1 MKVVA
6 DTHVLV
12 VSAATLADLWYASR
26 KTSSAAIA
34 PGVHE
39 QIQATVLDPTTNL
52 LLQPVSAATM
62 AHFGA
67 VPLEELR
74 DVDALVAAMLA
85 KEPQAQPSAEAVCY
99 ALVPLSSGGG
109 PATEPER
116 AISRFGEVRVGAP
129 GGIAGVV
136 SVRSGS
142 FAAHL

>member
-12 VSAATLADLWYASR
+12 FYLFTPDRLTDTALDALLEAENTDGIVVSAATFADLWYASR

-67 VPLEELR
+67 VPLEKLHDPFDR
-74 DVDALVAAMLA
+74 FILATALQL
-85 KEPQAQPSAEAVCY
+85 K
-99 ALVPLSSGGG
+99 VPLVTADGAIT
-109 PATEPER
+109 AT
-116 AISRFGEVRVGAP
+116 GAAE
-129 GGIAGVV
+129 I
-136 SVRSGS
+136 
-142 FAAHL
+142 LW